1 MAVPD
6 VLVVA
11 TNRSARRDF
20 EIFDTIEAGLVLKG
34 SEVKSLR
41 HAKAQLAE
49 AYGRIA
55 DGELFLNSLHIS
67 PYEHAGRAFS
77 HDPDRPKK
85 LLLHK
90 SEIVRLKASVD
101 QKGLT
106 IIPMSLYFKKGRA
119 KVEIALARRK
129 RKGDKRQ
136 EIARS
141 IADREARAAIKF
153 RE

>member
-1 MAVPD
+1 MSPEVNI
-6 VLVVA
+6 VA
-11 TNRSARRDF
+11 TNRAARRDF
-20 EIFDTIEAGLVLKG
+20 ELFDTFEAGLVLQG

-55 DGELFLNSLHIS
+55 DGEAFLNSLHIS
-67 PYEHAGRAFS
+67 PYENASRGFG

-85 LLLHK
+85 LLLHRG
-90 SEIVRLKASVD
+90 EILRMKAAID
-101 QKGLT
+101 QRGLT
-106 IIPMSLYFKKGRA
+106 IIPLSLYFKDGRA

-136 EIARS
+136 DIARS
-141 IADREARAAIKF
+141 IADREARQAIKF